1 MTNDKEGFEKTVAE
15 SRIHA
20 EYTDP
25 DKDFSFYLVLQKLER
40 IHS

>member
-1 MTNDKEGFEKTVAE
+1 MTMIRKYSKKLLQNLDN
-15 SRIHA
+15 HA

-25 DKDFSFYLVLQKLER
+25 DKDFCFYFVLQKLER